1 MFSGCTFA
9 QTYQQLSERAIE
21 CIEKDSLPQAEE
33 LLLQALKLEPKNAKN
48 ALLFSNLGLVQRRLG
63 EFDKALESY
72 SFALN
77 FAPLAVPILLDRAAI
92 YMEMGKTDRAYTDY
106 CQPCMLMVK
115 NVFSLNAVADFY
127 NQNFINLKMHFGKE
141 KELAEKYGTSGYPA
155 FLFINGDGK
164 LVYMESGYTEGDE
177 FIGYG
182 KTALEKAKG
191 IEFIEDTA
199 L

>member
-1 MFSGCTFA
+1 MVRIIIVLLFCFPAVTFA

-77 FAPLAVPILLDRAAI
+77 FAPLAVPFCS
-92 YMEMGKTDRAYTDY
+92 TV
-106 CQPCMLMVK
+106 PP
-115 NVFSLNAVADFY
+115 
-127 NQNFINLKMHFGKE
+127 FIWKWE
-141 KELAEKYGTSGYPA
+141 KQTVLIRIIARCWTRTNRTK
-155 FLFINGDGK
+155 K
-164 LVYMESGYTEGDE
+164 LC
-177 FIGYG
+177 
-182 KTALEKAKG
+182 
-191 IEFIEDTA
+191 
-199 L
+199 